1 MDNMSKGCKTG
12 GEQEE
17 SPLTAEKIHEH
28 GKHPNSLAN
37 LKPYEK
43 GVSGNP
49 GGRPV
54 KYAKLKKALDK
65 WADRELGYDFWDT
78 PPEDAKTMKDQV
90 HWRIWDKARH
100 GDNKCME
107 LLAQLGCL
115 DD

>member
-1 MDNMSKGCKTG
+1 MDKDTLINSRIT
-12 GEQEE
+12 QEN
-17 SPLTAEKIHEH
+17 SYQNNEKHGH

-65 WADRELGYDFWDT
+65 WADVELD
-78 PPEDAKTMKDQV
+78 
-90 HWRIWDKARH
+90 
-100 GDNKCME
+100 
-107 LLAQLGCL
+107 
-115 DD
+115 